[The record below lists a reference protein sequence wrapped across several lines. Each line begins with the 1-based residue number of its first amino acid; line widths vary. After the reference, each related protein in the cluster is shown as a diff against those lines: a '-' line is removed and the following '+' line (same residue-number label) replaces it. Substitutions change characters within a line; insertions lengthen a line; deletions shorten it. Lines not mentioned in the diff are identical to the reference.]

1 MFPDKVKGTSES
13 LSRRKLVNGAQ
24 TEGIVAAHP
33 LASRFRFCSEMKRDS
48 FGQSRHRDLLK
59 TKTKAI
65 EPVLDADGSDRKVAN
80 NGAGDPI
87 CTYAP

>member
-1 MFPDKVKGTSES
+1 V
-13 LSRRKLVNGAQ
+13 
-24 TEGIVAAHP
+24 
-33 LASRFRFCSEMKRDS
+33 KRDS

-80 NGAGDPI
+80 MGPSISFALAF
-87 CTYAP
+87 YEAM